1 MTTLELDVR
10 ARVADARV
18 LDRHACTA
26 LLVSD
31 PLELRRA
38 ATLFE
43 RSERPKEDTD
53 RMAPADGILG
63 AREVVPELLVRLA
76 GTKWGER
83 EELHRLV
90 IERRD
95 GRVNRVR
102 R

>member
-43 RSERPKEDTD
+43 RSERPKEHTD
-53 RMAPADGILG
+53 RVAPADGILG
-63 AREVVPELLVRLA
+63 AREVND
-76 GTKWGER
+76 GTWRGVNLPQYENLGPTRGEV
-83 EELHRLV
+83 LDTV
-90 IERRD
+90 
-95 GRVNRVR
+95 
-102 R
+102 